1 MVSLGIRFEAETHV
15 CFLINSVVSAYTSTK
30 NEQFYWQSFLQVSII
45 QVNVVFFY
53 LGFISRPFTNHRT
66 EWKEKDISLFP
77 DYHFHPHQRHLD
89 ISQAITAE
97 SLHLHI
103 ASSRIRNG
111 TFGFRVQVTNQ
122 YLKQRSVLQ
131 LWCNQI
137 GQRRRNMRPKCGTMF
152 K

>member
-15 CFLINSVVSAYTSTK
+15 CFLINSVISVYTSTK
-30 NEQFYWQSFLQVSII
+30 NEQLYWQSFLQVSII
-45 QVNVVFFY
+45 QVNVIFFY
-53 LGFISRPFTNHRT
+53 LGFISQPFTNHRT
-66 EWKEKDISLFP
+66 EWTEKNISLTP

-89 ISQAITAE
+89 ISRTVTAE
-97 SLHLHI
+97 TYIYIQLV
-103 ASSRIRNG
+103 AVFETG

-137 GQRRRNMRPKCGTMF
+137 GQRGCNV
-152 K
+152 